1 MKRLLSL
8 LLSACCVCVLFTG
21 CSKTEDTGK
30 APNVDTDGLAVN
42 EVVTGPINPLT
53 GETVETDTSSARP
66 YCVMINNHP
75 SARPCKG
82 LANASI
88 VYEALV
94 EGDITRMMA
103 VFTDISQTD
112 VGYIRSA
119 RPYYVSLVQAYDA
132 IYVHCGHSDQ
142 ARADIKQYGV
152 SDIDATFGEGGSAW
166 VRDKDRVGRV
176 SYEHTLYAKGDKIAE
191 YAAKKFDLEHS
202 DSFDTK
208 YGLIFSPDAASQCDK
223 ESKEFTI
230 KYLSSTAT
238 TLKYVADRNCYNA
251 FISGTE
257 YTDGNDKHID
267 FANVI
272 ILNVGNSVV
281 DRKGHREMNLV
292 GSGTGFFCNGGKYVE
307 IKWERADRN
316 DNFHYTLSDGTP
328 LALGVGKTFISIA
341 PLDSTGSVT
350 W

>member
-8 LLSACCVCVLFTG
+8 ILAVSCACCLFTG
-21 CSKTEDTGK
+21 CSKDENNGK
-30 APNVDTDGLAVN
+30 APDMNADGLAVN

-53 GETVETDTSSARP
+53 GEAVETDKSSVRP

-94 EGDITRMMA
+94 EGNITRMMA
-103 VFTDISQTD
+103 VFTDVSDID
-112 VGYIRSA
+112 IGYIRSA
-119 RPYYVSLVQAYDA
+119 RPYYVSLVQSYDA

-176 SYEHTLYAKGDKIAE
+176 SYEHTLYAKGAKIAE
-191 YAAKKFDLEHS
+191 YAQNKFSTEHAS
-202 DSFDTK
+202 GYDTK
-208 YGLIFSPDAASQCDK
+208 YGLVFSPDAVSQCDK

-230 KYLSSTAT
+230 KYLGSTAT

-251 FISGTE
+251 FIDGTE
-257 YTDGNDKHID
+257 YTDGNSTHID

-272 ILNVGNSVV
+272 ILNVDNKVV
-281 DRKGHREMNLV
+281 DNKGHREMNLV
-292 GSGTGFFCNGGKYVE
+292 GSGTGYFCNGGKYVE
-307 IKWERADRN
+307 IKWERADRD
-316 DNFHYTLSDGTP
+316 DNFHYTLTDGTP

>member
-1 MKRLLSL
+1 MKRLLSIL
-8 LLSACCVCVLFTG
+8 LTVCCVCLLFTG
-21 CSKTEDTGK
+21 CSKTEGNGK
-30 APNVDTDGLAVN
+30 APSVDTNGLAVN

-53 GETVETDTSSARP
+53 GETVEADASSARP

-82 LANASI
+82 LANAGI

-103 VFTDISQTD
+103 VFTDISEID

-132 IYVHCGHSDQ
+132 IYVHCGHSKQ
-142 ARADIKQYGV
+142 ARSDIKQYGV

-191 YAAKKFDLEHS
+191 YAEKHFDTEHAEGY
-202 DSFDTK
+202 DTK
-208 YGLIFSPDAASQCDK
+208 YGLIFSHDAASQCDK

-230 KYLSSTAT
+230 KYISSTST
-238 TLKYVADRNCYNA
+238 TMKYDAERKCYNA
-251 FISGTE
+251 YISDKE
-257 YTDGNDKHID
+257 YTDGNDTHID

-272 ILNVGNSVV
+272 ILNVSNKVV
-281 DRKGHREMNLV
+281 DNKGHREMNLV
-292 GSGTGFFCNGGKYVE
+292 GSGTGFFCTGGKYVE
-307 IKWERADRN
+307 INWERADRN
-316 DNFHYTLSDGTP
+316 DSFHYNLTDGTP

-341 PLDSTGSVT
+341 PLDGSGSVT